1 MKQIKAI
8 LNPKDGSMTIET
20 IGFDGA
26 SCIEATKKLE
36 EQLGVVDETRELKP
50 EFYNQVD
57 SQNQQHIG

>member
-1 MKQIKAI
+1 
-8 LNPKDGSMTIET
+8 MTIET